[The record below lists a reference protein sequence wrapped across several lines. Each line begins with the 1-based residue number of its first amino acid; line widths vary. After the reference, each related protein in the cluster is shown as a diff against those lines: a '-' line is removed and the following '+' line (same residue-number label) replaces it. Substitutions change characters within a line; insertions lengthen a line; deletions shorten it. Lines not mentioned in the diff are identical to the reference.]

1 MGASLL
7 IARLLLALVFA
18 TAGVA
23 KLADRAGSRRA
34 IVDFG
39 VPASLAAP
47 LGILLPLAELA
58 VAAALIP
65 PATAWWGALGA
76 LALLIL
82 FVAGISFNL
91 ARGHKPECNCFGQ
104 LRSTPVGWKTLAR
117 NGIFTVVAGFVLWQG
132 SEDADPSISGWLGSL
147 TTAQFLGL
155 VVGLLV
161 LVLLAAQGWFLIH
174 LLRQNGRM
182 LVRLEALE
190 SRIDPASEV
199 LSENGTQPAEGLPV
213 GSPAP
218 PFDLKD
224 IYGETRTLDSLRASG
239 NPLVLLFTDPDC
251 GPCTALLP
259 EIGRWQ
265 RDHTDEV
272 TIALVSRGSL
282 EENRAKSTEHGIK
295 NVLLQQEW
303 EVVEAYEVL
312 GTPSAVLVHPNG
324 TIGGPLATSPEEIE
338 VLVAQAAGVPAQET
352 PCPDCGEIHTVA
364 PVVPM
369 GKKLGEPAP
378 PLRLPDLSGKSIE
391 LANFKG
397 SETLLLFW
405 SPNCGFCNLML
416 DDLKAIE
423 ANPPKGAPK
432 LLVISE
438 GTVEANEAMGLRSP
452 VVLDEKFSAGWEFGA
467 DGTPSAVLIDAE
479 GNVASEVVVGA
490 PAVLDLARAGRSAV

>member
-1 MGASLL
+1 MGTVLL

-39 VPASLAAP
+39 VPAYLAAP

-104 LRSTPVGWKTLAR
+104 LRSTPAGWKTLAR
-117 NGIFTVVAGFVLWQG
+117 NGIFAVVAGFVLWQG
-132 SEDADPSISGWLGSL
+132 NEDAGPSVSGWLGSF

-190 SRIDPASEV
+190 SRLDPDSAV
-199 LSENGTQPAEGLPV
+199 LSENGTQPVEGLPA

-218 PFDLKD
+218 AFDLPD
-224 IYGETRTLDSLRASG
+224 LYGETHTLDSLRVPG
-239 NPLVLLFTDPDC
+239 KPVVLLFTDPNC

-259 EIGRWQ
+259 EIGHWQ
-265 RDHTDEV
+265 HDYADKMTVALISRDTP
-272 TIALVSRGSL
+272 
-282 EENRAKSTEHGIK
+282 EENRAKSAEHGVE
-295 NVLLQQEW
+295 NVLLQQDW
-303 EVVEAYEVL
+303 EVAEAYEVL
-312 GTPSAVLVHPNG
+312 GTPSAVLVHPDG
-324 TIGGPLATSPEEIE
+324 TIGSPLATSPEEIE
-338 VLVAQAAGVPAQET
+338 VLVAQAAGTPAQT
-352 PCPDCGEIHTVA
+352 PCPDCGKIHAVE
-364 PVVPM
+364 PVIPM

-378 PLRLPDLSGKSIE
+378 PLKLPDLSGKTIE

-432 LLVISE
+432 LLVVSE

-452 VVLDEKFSAGWEFGA
+452 VVLDKEFSAGWEFGA

-490 PAVLDLARAGRSAV
+490 STVLDLARAGRSAV